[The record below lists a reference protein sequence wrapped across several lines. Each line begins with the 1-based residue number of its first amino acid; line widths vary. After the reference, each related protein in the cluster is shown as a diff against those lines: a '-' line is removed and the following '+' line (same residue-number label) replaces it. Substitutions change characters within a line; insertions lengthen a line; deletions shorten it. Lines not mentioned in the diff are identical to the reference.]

1 MHSKVI
7 KVKLVLDA
15 LKKVVDPEIGMNI
28 IDVGLIY
35 GIEIDQ
41 SNSVY
46 IKMTLTTP
54 GCPLKDYF
62 ISEIETVL
70 MDVDFVTDVQ
80 VEFVWSPP
88 WDLSMMDEDAK
99 LNLFQFM
106 RG

>member
-1 MHSKVI
+1 MNTKI
-7 KVKLVLDA
+7 LKVKVVLDA
-15 LKKVVDPEIGMNI
+15 LQKVIDPEIGMNI

-35 GIEIDQ
+35 GIEIDE
-41 SNSVY
+41 SNAVY

-70 MDVDFVTDVQ
+70 MDIDFVTDVQ

-99 LNLFQFM
+99 LKLFQSM